1 MKRYFILSVIG
12 LLLVGNVQ
20 AKTPLSQQTPPPIKD
35 VRTMPNDYYLTI
47 DEAPNSLFI
56 LPPPPA
62 FNSLD
67 FLRDKALYDEGKALR
82 NTPRGEQ
89 AYRDGDATKDSV
101 MRNFSE
107 AFGYPISKEG
117 TPEIYKLLTTMKE
130 DAGDLATRS
139 AKQHYMRIR
148 PFSFF
153 KEATCRP
160 EDQSTLSTNG
170 SYPSGHTA
178 IGWATALIL
187 AEINPARQN
196 ELFKRGMEVGHSRVI
211 CGYHW
216 QSDIDAARVV
226 ASAVVTTL
234 HNNSEFMAQLQ
245 KAKEEFN
252 ALKKNKSTISNSGE
266 IKE

>member
-1 MKRYFILSVIG
+1 MKKFFIIFMLLMNNALANSGVIT
-12 LLLVGNVQ
+12 Q
-20 AKTPLSQQTPPPIKD
+20 EPSPIKD
-35 VRTMPNDYYLTI
+35 VRTLPTEYYLTI
-47 DEAPNSLFI
+47 DEAPDSLLI

-67 FLRDKALYDEGKALR
+67 FLRDKAIYDEGKSLR

-89 AYRDGDATKDSV
+89 AFKDGDATKESV
-101 MRNFSE
+101 MRNFSK
-107 AFGYPISKEG
+107 AFGYPISKDG
-117 TPEIYKLLTTMKE
+117 TPEIYTLLTTMKE

-139 AKQHYMRIR
+139 AKKYYNRIR

-160 EDQSTLSTNG
+160 GDEATLSTNG

-178 IGWATALIL
+178 IGWASALIL
-187 AEINPARQN
+187 AEINPKRQN
-196 ELFKRGMEVGHSRVI
+196 ELFKRGMELGQSRVI

-216 QSDIDAARVV
+216 QSDIDAARVM
-226 ASAVVTTL
+226 ASAVVITL
-234 HNNSEFMAQLQ
+234 HNKPTFMAQLQ

-252 ALKKNKSTISNSGE
+252 ALPIAQKP
-266 IKE
+266 